1 MKFKAVILA
10 GGAGE
15 RFWPISTEARPK
27 QFLDV
32 FGGKSLIGQC
42 AGRLKGVACAEGVF
56 VVTTKGL
63 LAATRRELADIPRRN
78 IAGEPM
84 RRNTCAAVAL
94 GLGLAGGEGS
104 DVVGFFPADQLVAKP
119 VAFRAAL
126 KKAIAV
132 ARRSDAIVTLG
143 IKPDHPSPAFGY
155 VEPRS
160 GLFIEKPSVQRA
172 KKLISKGCLWN
183 AGMFVA
189 RREVF
194 LGAFRTFAPE
204 FVPLVTGGGSLAR
217 KYRELPS
224 VQFDCAVMEKL
235 SLAGGVKV
243 VEADVGWDDVG
254 SYAAVERHFGRDA
267 SRNVL
272 LGEVKAVDSS
282 GCTLI
287 GRGAQVVA
295 LGLRDV
301 VAVAANGK
309 VLVMHKSRIAD
320 IRKIFG

>member
-1 MKFKAVILA
+1 MKFSAVILA

-32 FGGKSLIGQC
+32 FGGKSLIRQC
-42 AGRLKGVACAEGVF
+42 VDRLRGIAGEKGIFA
-56 VVTTKGL
+56 VTTKSL
-63 LAATRRELADIPRRN
+63 IAVTRRELADIPRGN
-78 IAGEPM
+78 IVGEPM

-94 GLGLAGGEGS
+94 GLGLVGGEGG
-104 DVVGFFPADQLVAKP
+104 DVVGFFPADHLVVKP
-119 VAFRAAL
+119 AAFRAAL
-126 KKAIAV
+126 GKAISV
-132 ARRSDAIVTLG
+132 ARKSDAIVTLG

-155 VEPRS
+155 VEPRR
-160 GLFIEKPSVQRA
+160 GLFIEKPSVQKA
-172 KKLISKGCLWN
+172 KKLIAKGCLWN

-204 FVPLVTGGGSLAR
+204 FLSLVDGGGSLAG
-217 KYRELPS
+217 KYRALPS

-235 SLAGGVKV
+235 SAAGGVKV
-243 VEADVGWDDVG
+243 VAADVGWDDVG

-272 LGEVKAVDSS
+272 LGEAKAVDSS

-295 LGLRDV
+295 FGLKDV

-309 VLVMHKSRIAD
+309 VLVMHKSRIAE
-320 IRKIFG
+320 IKKIFS

>member
-1 MKFKAVILA
+1 MKFRAVILA

-155 VEPRS
+155 VEPGS
-160 GLFIEKPSVQRA
+160 GP
-172 KKLISKGCLWN
+172 G
-183 AGMFVA
+183 
-189 RREVF
+189 
-194 LGAFRTFAPE
+194 
-204 FVPLVTGGGSLAR
+204 
-217 KYRELPS
+217 
-224 VQFDCAVMEKL
+224 
-235 SLAGGVKV
+235 
-243 VEADVGWDDVG
+243 
-254 SYAAVERHFGRDA
+254 
-267 SRNVL
+267 
-272 LGEVKAVDSS
+272 
-282 GCTLI
+282 
-287 GRGAQVVA
+287 
-295 LGLRDV
+295 
-301 VAVAANGK
+301 
-309 VLVMHKSRIAD
+309 
-320 IRKIFG
+320 

>member
-1 MKFKAVILA
+1 MKFSAVILA

-15 RFWPISTEARPK
+15 RFWPISTEAWPK

-32 FGGKSLIGQC
+32 FGGKSLIRQC
-42 AGRLKGVACAEGVF
+42 VDRLRGIAGEKEIFA
-56 VVTTKGL
+56 VTTKRL
-63 LAATRRELADIPRRN
+63 IAVTRRELADIPRCN
-78 IAGEPM
+78 IVGEPM

-94 GLGLAGGEGS
+94 GLGLVGG
-104 DVVGFFPADQLVAKP
+104 DVVGFFPADHLVVKP
-119 VAFRAAL
+119 AAFRAAL
-126 KKAIAV
+126 GKAISV
-132 ARRSDAIVTLG
+132 ARKSDAIVTLG

-155 VEPRS
+155 VEPKH
-160 GLFIEKPSVQRA
+160 GLFIEKPSVQKA
-172 KKLISKGCLWN
+172 KKLIAKGCLWN

-204 FVPLVTGGGSLAR
+204 FLSLVDGGGSLAG
-217 KYRELPS
+217 KYRALPS

-235 SLAGGVKV
+235 SAAGGVKV
-243 VEADVGWDDVG
+243 VAADVGWDDVG

-272 LGEVKAVDSS
+272 LGEAKAVDSS

-295 LGLRDV
+295 FGLKDV

-309 VLVMHKSRIAD
+309 VLVMHKSRIAE
-320 IRKIFG
+320 IKKIFS